1 VPSTIIQRWNSLFG
15 HPGGGN
21 DGPDSVP
28 SKITG
33 TDGNG
38 LSGTAAISHS
48 NPLRESSALDE
59 GFNSNN
65 PMPAGHHDADVGILW
80 EAIINTSS
88 SGALGSTVSGGNAS
102 SSQKVDAIRKA
113 GISFN
118 NQSDANR
125 RGIAAYFGVGASTR
139 GNHRLNVADTDWDR
153 ASASAAAGN

>member
-1 VPSTIIQRWNSLFG
+1 MQRWTHLFG
-15 HPGGGN
+15 PDNGGN
-21 DGPDSVP
+21 NSPDAVP
-28 SKITG
+28 SKASG

-59 GFNSNN
+59 GFNSSK

-80 EAIINTSS
+80 EAILNTSS
-88 SGALGSTVSGGNAS
+88 SGMLGPTVSGSNAS
-102 SSQKVDAIRKA
+102 QGQKVDAIRKA
-113 GISFN
+113 GINFN
-118 NQSDANR
+118 KQSDANR
-125 RGIAAYFGVGASTR
+125 RGIAAYFGVGSSTR